1 MNAANTAGLASS
13 PTANFSNYVIELS
26 FQKRVLIQN
35 KGISATHPILTL
47 LGNNETVVCSI
58 ASREGNSSF
67 DYSLILPPHV
77 IAPSMSD
84 EIAITVISR
93 SQNHKQSAW
102 GWDLALNHGA
112 TEEDIRKVFPLI
124 DIPNP
129 RKIRLSRATRDAPQS
144 QESQTTSC

>member
-1 MNAANTAGLASS
+1 M
-13 PTANFSNYVIELS
+13 S

-35 KGISATHPILTL
+35 RGISATHPILTL
-47 LGNNETVVCSI
+47 LGSNEAVVCSV

-84 EIAITVISR
+84 ETAITVISQ

-102 GWDLALNHGA
+102 GWDLALKHGI
-112 TEEDIRKVFPLI
+112 TEEDIREVFSLI

-129 RKIRLSRATRDAPQS
+129 RKIRLSRATREAQQNVEPQ
-144 QESQTTSC
+144 TKSC

>member
-1 MNAANTAGLASS
+1 M
-13 PTANFSNYVIELS
+13 S

-35 KGISATHPILTL
+35 RGISATHPILIL
-47 LGNNETVVCSI
+47 LGNEKTVVCSI

-84 EIAITVISR
+84 ETAITVISR

-102 GWDLALNHGA
+102 GWELALRHGF
-112 TEEDIRKVFPLI
+112 TEEDIREVFPLI
-124 DIPNP
+124 DIANP
-129 RKIRLSRATRDAPQS
+129 RKIRLSRATREAQQRVDS
-144 QESQTTSC
+144 QMESC